1 MLEVLSDP
9 ELHRN
14 AAEGYKKVRQSID
27 SHGKEDAL
35 VCREAGTFWNEETLD
50 KFTSMRPKIDYELA
64 AVAEEFESGG
74 ITWWQRDVQR
84 LISPY
89 PAHKHVDRILE
100 RLGEDDY
107 HDDVHALDAGDD
119 YHDDV
124 QALDDEEAPNDSSD
138 ESDDD
143 DNQVGQG
150 DAAVA
155 GDDGGDVQSKPMEIA
170 PLSAS
175 QADSVQ
181 NSQSTMAALEA
192 TIDSL
197 KAIGSVR
204 GVQCIEQE
212 LQKERRK
219 RRALLQESP
228 AVADAFLRL
237 RRAEEQDGLMKR
249 RHVAEQNDR
258 KRQAEQAI
266 ADRDAAV
273 AEMKRTKRSIQEME
287 SVRASRY
294 AIKTFTL
301 DALGAG
307 CQNAGGAKARKNRF
321 EVLDRLSRLKVG
333 LSAGQR
339 NDWPWFKDAWDEAMV
354 AEHRGN
360 WASVFSGWVQ
370 HVLDDER
377 SNAFS
382 AFVYNET
389 CRVLSGSAA
398 LHVPGS

>member
-1 MLEVLSDP
+1 MV
-9 ELHRN
+9 
-14 AAEGYKKVRQSID
+14 
-27 SHGKEDAL
+27 
-35 VCREAGTFWNEETLD
+35 
-50 KFTSMRPKIDYELA
+50 PK
-64 AVAEEFESGG
+64 
-74 ITWWQRDVQR
+74 RR
-84 LISPY
+84 
-89 PAHKHVDRILE
+89 
-100 RLGEDDY
+100 
-107 HDDVHALDAGDD
+107 
-119 YHDDV
+119 
-124 QALDDEEAPNDSSD
+124 QALDNTLPSSQTCGCRARTLRRRLSHDDIHALEDADDDNNVDDASTTEEEHEEAPNDSSD

-175 QADSVQ
+175 QADSVHQ
-181 NSQSTMAALEA
+181 SQITMAALEA

-219 RRALLQESP
+219 RRALLQVSP

-237 RRAEEQDGLMKR
+237 RRAEEQDVLMKR
-249 RHVAEQNDR
+249 RHVEQQSER

-333 LSAGQR
+333 LSPGQR

-354 AEHRGN
+354 DEHRGN

-398 LHVPGS
+398 LHVPGA